1 MGTSTDRSGSLK
13 LVGRE
18 FLQQQDIRQD
28 SEMLNFPVKVLQIG
42 EGNFLRGFFDW
53 MIYECNR
60 QGLFQGSVAVSQPR
74 PGGRPKLEQ
83 LREQEGIYG
92 LLTRGLQ
99 DGRKVEKE
107 QWIPVFS
114 KIVDPYAEWEN
125 FLRIAELDSLDIIV
139 SNTTEAGLDYQR
151 SEWNPDEPVLSYPG
165 KLTMLLYRRYK
176 HYEGSPD
183 RGLMILPCELLERN
197 GDILRSIVLRH
208 AQDWGL
214 SPAFQSWVAEHNLF
228 LNSLVDRIVTGYPEE
243 AERYFNKWGHQD
255 RLLNT
260 AEPYYFWAI
269 EGDPSLESRLPLRSA
284 GLQVSW
290 VSDLTPYQVRKVRIL
305 NGTHTLM
312 ASIGLLHGLNEV
324 KEMTESPEWGDRIRN
339 AMLEEI
345 VPGVP
350 LPPEE
355 VAAYAATVWE
365 RFGNPFIRHR
375 LQDIAMNSMSKF
387 RVRVL
392 PSLKEYIKMHNEMPS
407 TITLG
412 LASLIRL
419 YHIGTKEG
427 QWYGTRLDGERLP
440 LRDDPDNL
448 MTLQQAWQKVD
459 GGEWTIR
466 QLVASILGNQRI
478 WGEDLNR
485 IPALHET
492 ISSYIEEME
501 LNNTHE

>member
-18 FLQQQDIRQD
+18 FLQRQDIRQD
-28 SEMLNFPVKVLQIG
+28 SEMLDFPVKVLQIG

-83 LREQEGIYG
+83 LRDQEGIYG

-99 DGRKVEKE
+99 DGRKVEEE

-183 RGLMILPCELLERN
+183 KGLMILPCELLERN

-243 AERYFNKWGHQD
+243 AERYFDKWGHQD

-324 KEMTESPEWGDRIRN
+324 KEMTESPEWGGRIRN

-345 VPGVP
+345 VPGCP
-350 LPPEE
+350 S
-355 VAAYAATVWE
+355 
-365 RFGNPFIRHR
+365 RRKR
-375 LQDIAMNSMSKF
+375 LQHMPKPCGSGSAT
-387 RVRVL
+387 
-392 PSLKEYIKMHNEMPS
+392 PSF
-407 TITLG
+407 
-412 LASLIRL
+412 
-419 YHIGTKEG
+419 GTG
-427 QWYGTRLDGERLP
+427 CRTSP
-440 LRDDPDNL
+440 
-448 MTLQQAWQKVD
+448 
-459 GGEWTIR
+459 
-466 QLVASILGNQRI
+466 
-478 WGEDLNR
+478 
-485 IPALHET
+485 
-492 ISSYIEEME
+492 
-501 LNNTHE
+501 